1 MAIDHK
7 KIGSD
12 PRLSWDVWVKPN
24 YNALL
29 TGITVSAV
37 TCISTP
43 LSASQTTP
51 SFAPV
56 TVPPHVYDGG
66 WEYFVGG
73 GMAVFDCDQDHLPDV
88 FIAGGEG
95 QSALLRNQSLRGG
108 DIRFAKQTPQELA
121 LENVTGAYPFDLDGD
136 GFLDLAVLRVGANMI
151 FKGAADCQFTPFMA
165 FKDEYVSGWTT
176 SFSATWETGQSL
188 PTMVFG
194 NYVDRNHPEG
204 PFGTCDKN
212 FLYRPNGTNYQNA
225 LALDPGYCPL
235 SMLFTDWGR
244 QGRADLRISND
255 RHYYLHDGEEQMW
268 KMTDDPQL
276 YTAEEGWQ
284 THKLWGMGIASRDI
298 TGDGFPEVYLTS
310 MGDQRLQLLD
320 KDQDGP
326 FYRDAT
332 YSRGTTAHRPYT
344 GGDGRPSTGWHVDF
358 GDAQNDGL
366 DDIFV
371 TKGNVQQMPGSAM
384 DDPNNLMQQQLDGT
398 FQEVGDS
405 AGIAS
410 MHRSRGGSM
419 VDFNLDGLLDI
430 AVVNRQADFEVY
442 QNITVETGNWVAI
455 KLQQEN
461 TNRDA
466 IGAWIELM
474 VGSQKV
480 SRELTVGGGHAGGK
494 IGPEHFGLGSFE
506 TAKMRVI
513 WPDQTHSNWVEV
525 KAGSTI
531 LALRNGQEAL
541 TLKDY

>member
-1 MAIDHK
+1 MSIDHK
-7 KIGSD
+7 NIGFI
-12 PRLSWDVWVKPN
+12 
-24 YNALL
+24 A
-29 TGITVSAV
+29 GIAI
-37 TCISTP
+37 CA
-43 LSASQTTP
+43 LSATTAPVGAAQTFP
-51 SFAPV
+51 NFAPV
-56 TVPPHVYDGG
+56 MAPPHVYDGG
-66 WEYFVGG
+66 WEFFVGG
-73 GMAVFDCDQDHLPDV
+73 GMAVFDCDQDGLPDI
-88 FIAGGEG
+88 FIAGGEAP
-95 QSALLRNQSLRGG
+95 SALLRNRSQRGG
-108 DIRFAKQTPQELA
+108 EIKFTKQTPQKLS
-121 LENVTGAYPFDLDGD
+121 LDNVTGAYPLDIDGD
-136 GFLDLAVLRVGANMI
+136 GLLDLAVLRVGANMI
-151 FKGAADCQFTPFMA
+151 FKGAENCQFSPFTG
-165 FKDEYVSGWTT
+165 FNDDYVSGWTT

-188 PTMVFG
+188 PTLAFG

-204 PFGTCDKN
+204 PFGTCDQN
-212 FLYRPNGTNYQNA
+212 FLYRPSGANYQDP

-244 QGRADLRISND
+244 QGRADLRVSND

-268 KMTDDPQL
+268 KMTDEPQL
-276 YTAEEGWQ
+276 YSAKEGWQ

-298 TGDGFPEVYLTS
+298 TGDGIPEVYLTS

-358 GDAQNDGL
+358 GDVQNDGL

-384 DDPNNLMQQQLDGT
+384 DDPNNLMMQQLDGT
-398 FQEVGDS
+398 FQEVGNS

-410 MHRSRGGSM
+410 MHRSRGGAM

-442 QNITVETGNWVAI
+442 QNVTVETGNWVAI
-455 KLQQEN
+455 KLQQERP
-461 TNRDA
+461 NRDA
-466 IGAWIELM
+466 VGAWIELM
-474 VGSQKV
+474 VGHKKF

-513 WPDQTHSNWVEV
+513 WPDQTHSGWVEV
-525 KAGSTI
+525 KAGSTV
-531 LALRNGQEAL
+531 LALRNGLEGL
-541 TLKDY
+541 TLGDY